1 MHYRDERIFL
11 PWINGKTSVENMK
24 KKNPLIHVK
33 GDPYLHAANLEKL
46 GVDTY
51 NQEVLER

>member
-1 MHYRDERIFL
+1 
-11 PWINGKTSVENMK
+11 MK

-51 NQEVLER
+51 NQEVLERWFEVFTYREGISENG

>member
-1 MHYRDERIFL
+1 
-11 PWINGKTSVENMK
+11 MK